1 MSTPPNTIPLPIELD
16 MLLREAQAAISAMR
30 FQDALEIARVIGF
43 KAPQSGMGP
52 FLCGYA
58 QQHMGMVEDAQRSYH
73 EAVRLDRHH
82 PDFQFH
88 LALLEMNLGL
98 LDSAMK
104 RFQEVLRLD
113 PRLDGAQV
121 NIGAIHARK
130 GDRAAAVRAFQRAL
144 LINGQSVPA
153 HNSIAEIALAEGALS
168 DSLDHANAA
177 LRISPQDVPAL
188 FTRAQVHELRGEDAE
203 ARANFEMIVTIDPT
217 HATALTRLAMQF
229 FRIGK
234 LEDARACIDRA
245 LELAPDQGYAVV
257 ARAVIYGE
265 TPATLPAAM
274 VAAVFDQFS
283 AAYDRHMT
291 GNLQY
296 AAPQMT
302 FDLLGDWLAG
312 KDAPAA
318 LDLGCGTGLFGAL
331 LKPRVGVL
339 KGVDI
344 SPGMLSEAAPRGLYD
359 ELAQGHMLAYLLSQ
373 EPAAFDLV
381 TAVDVF
387 IYVGALEEIFAEV
400 ARVLRPGG
408 AFGFTIETTDTAE
421 LGYVLMASGRYRHTH
436 AYIEKLA
443 THHGLTVAGKSDGVL
458 RVDAGEAQAGSAYSL
473 QKPAG

>member
-1 MSTPPNTIPLPIELD
+1 MSTPADTIPLPIELD

-58 QQHMGMVEDAQRSYH
+58 QQHLGLVEDAQRSYH

-130 GDRAAAVRAFQRAL
+130 GDRASAVRAFQRAL
-144 LINGQSVPA
+144 LINGQSLPA

-168 DSLDHANAA
+168 EALDHANAA
-177 LRISPQDVPAL
+177 LRISPRDIAAL
-188 FTRAQVHELRGEDAE
+188 FTRAQIRELRGEDAE
-203 ARANFEMIVTIDPT
+203 SRADFEKIVAIEPT
-217 HATALTRLAMQF
+217 HAAALTRVAMQY

-234 LEDARACIDRA
+234 LEEARAHIERA
-245 LELAPDQGYAVV
+245 LEQAPDQGYAVV
-257 ARAVIYGE
+257 ARAVINGE
-265 TPATLPAAM
+265 TPPSLPAAM
-274 VAAVFDQFS
+274 VASIFDQFS

-291 GNLQY
+291 GYLQY

-302 FDLLGDWLAG
+302 FALLDDWLAA
-312 KDAPAA
+312 KNSPVA

-373 EPAAFDLV
+373 EPASFDLV
-381 TAVDVF
+381 AAVDVF
-387 IYVGALEEIFAEV
+387 IYVGALEETFAEV

-408 AFGFTIETTDTAE
+408 AFALTIESTAAAD

-436 AYIEKLA
+436 AYIERLA
-443 THHGLTVAGKSDGVL
+443 EQHGLIVAGKSDGTL
-458 RVDAGEAQAGSAYSL
+458 RVDAGEAQAGCAYLL